1 MSGDR
6 GGTLRSYLAR
16 LITAVVVA
24 AGLVTTAGEMAPTSA
39 AAAPKPLTIAL
50 ITSLT
55 GTAASEYSTSPAG
68 FRARIAL
75 QNARG
80 GINGQKIIPLVIDDA
95 TSPTTVVTAVQ
106 DAISKGA
113 IGIVSNSA
121 LFFIAAKYPQ
131 QAGVP
136 VTGNFSDGP
145 EWGEQPYTNMFASD
159 DGSVNPKYP
168 VNTGTGL
175 FLKQH
180 GGTVIGSYGYSI
192 SPSATRSAIGVA
204 KSFNLA
210 GGKTGVLDTSVP
222 FGGVDFTTA
231 ALTAK
236 SKGVNAVWAA
246 MDNDSNFALATS
258 LKQAGVKLKA
268 VVFPTGYE
276 PEVINSPAWQAVQ
289 GDYFVT
295 QYRPFSLPNAATIQ
309 MAAALQKY
317 EHFSKSDFPNFGQ
330 YESWL
335 GADLMIEGIQKAGQN
350 PSRSAVIKSL
360 RSIKSYN
367 GNGILPYSI
376 NYSTIFGHDLA
387 LQCAWY
393 MQAQPKG
400 FVPTSPQPLCGHDVP
415 GTTTAQS

>member
-1 MSGDR
+1 MR
-6 GGTLRSYLAR
+6 NYLAR
-16 LITAVVVA
+16 LIAAVVVA
-24 AGLVTTAGEMAPTSA
+24 AGLVATAGEIAPTSA
-39 AAAPKPLTIAL
+39 AAAPQPITIAL

-55 GTAASEYSTSPAG
+55 GAAAAEYSDSPAG
-68 FRARIAL
+68 FRARVAL
-75 QNARG
+75 QNAQG
-80 GINGQKIIPLVIDDA
+80 GINGHKIVPLVINDSTDPA
-95 TSPTTVVTAVQ
+95 SVVTAVQ
-106 DAISKGA
+106 NAISKGA

-121 LFFIAAKYPQ
+121 LFFLAAKYPQ
-131 QAGVP
+131 QDGIP

-168 VNTGTGL
+168 VNTGAGL

-180 GGTVIGSYGYSI
+180 GGTVIGTYGYSI
-192 SPSATRSAIGVA
+192 SPSSTRSAIGVA
-204 KSFNLA
+204 QSFNHA
-210 GGKTGVLDTSVP
+210 GGKTGVVDTSIQ

-236 SKGVNAVWAA
+236 SKGVNAIWAA

-268 VVFPTGYE
+268 VVFPTGYG
-276 PEVINSPAWQAVQ
+276 PNVINTPVWQDLQ
-289 GDYFVT
+289 GDYFAT
-295 QYRPFSLPNAATIQ
+295 QYRPFSLPNAATVQ
-309 MAAALQKY
+309 MVAALQKY
-317 EHFSKSDFPNFGQ
+317 QHFSKTDFPDFGQ

-335 GADLMIEGIQKAGQN
+335 GADLMIKGIQKAGQN

-376 NYSTIFGHDLA
+376 NYSTIFGHDLPQ
-387 LQCAWY
+387 QCAWY
-393 MQAQPKG
+393 MQARPNG
-400 FVPTSPQPLCGHDVP
+400 FVATSAQPVCGTDLP
-415 GTTTAQS
+415 GTSTAQSS